1 MGSEIGL
8 IRVLSAN
15 TARSLVWPVAG
26 AVADRVRGASAGAPG
41 HSRTAVRKLSYVIP
55 QQRAFWEGVV
65 RFTPRLGKG
74 VNYKIG
80 LVGPKVRFKFR
91 KGPGPRPKTG
101 WTRSTDGWD
110 QVHRQRYRGQDYT
123 KKYSNILG
131 NYGNYLYICIE
142 IGRT

>member
-8 IRVLSAN
+8 IRVLSVN

-41 HSRTAVRKLSYVIP
+41 HSHTAVRKLSYVIP

-91 KGPGPRPKTG
+91 KHPKRPGTSSKK
-101 WTRSTDGWD
+101 WLD
-110 QVHRQRYRGQDYT
+110 QVHRSGLSFGKRQQMKVTETKMKRGALRC
-123 KKYSNILG
+123 YSFFCNFV
-131 NYGNYLYICIE
+131 
-142 IGRT
+142 